1 MTRSTH
7 TAHPIGGSRPATS
20 KAAETPSRATSGNGA
35 LPSKVLIAED
45 NLVNQKVALKFLK
58 NLGYNADVA
67 ANGEEAI
74 EALRHYPYK
83 LVLMDVQMPVM
94 DGLEATQL
102 IRKAQAAGET
112 EFAREIH
119 IVAMTANA
127 MMGDRELCLSVGM
140 DDYITKPLRPD
151 AIKDVLVK
159 FVGSQV
165 GK

>member
-1 MTRSTH
+1 
-7 TAHPIGGSRPATS
+7 
-20 KAAETPSRATSGNGA
+20 
-35 LPSKVLIAED
+35 
-45 NLVNQKVALKFLK
+45 
-58 NLGYNADVA
+58 
-67 ANGEEAI
+67 
-74 EALRHYPYK
+74 
-83 LVLMDVQMPVM
+83 MDVQMPVM

-151 AIKDVLVK
+151 AIKDVLAK